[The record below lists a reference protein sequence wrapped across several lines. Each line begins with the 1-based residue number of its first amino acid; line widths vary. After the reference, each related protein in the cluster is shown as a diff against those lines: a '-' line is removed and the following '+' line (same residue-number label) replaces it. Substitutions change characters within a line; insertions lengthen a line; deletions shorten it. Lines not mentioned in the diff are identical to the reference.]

1 MKLFF
6 SLLILLTQGFSLVL
20 IAYVIM
26 SWVVS
31 PFHPARQMLSR
42 FIEPLLQ
49 PIRQLMPQAG
59 PFDFSVLVLFL
70 LLYIFESLLR
80 QMYVAF

>member
-1 MKLFF
+1 MVFFF
-6 SLLILLTQGFSLVL
+6 SLLILLTQALTLVL
-20 IAYVIM
+20 FVYVIL

-59 PFDFSVLVLFL
+59 PFDFSVLVLFIL
-70 LLYIFESLLR
+70 LQIFERLLR
-80 QMYVAF
+80 QMLVTF